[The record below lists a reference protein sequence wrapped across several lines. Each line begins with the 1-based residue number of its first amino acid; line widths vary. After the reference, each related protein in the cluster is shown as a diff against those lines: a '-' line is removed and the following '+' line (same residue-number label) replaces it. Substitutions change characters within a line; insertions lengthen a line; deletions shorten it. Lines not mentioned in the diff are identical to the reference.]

1 MDQFLRVVAVLLE
14 VSVLGIM
21 MLCLFWGLKLLLDD
35 FGINKKYEK
44 AIVMALS
51 VLWFVIRVFL
61 RHAPVIILSGIQR
74 SMKIERNTDERHV
87 GSRPMI
93 RRTS

>member
-1 MDQFLRVVAVLLE
+1 MDQFLRVLAVLLE

-51 VLWFVIRVFL
+51 VIWVVIVFFFAM
-61 RHAPVIILSGIQR
+61 HLSSFYPAYSGA
-74 SMKIERNTDERHV
+74 
-87 GSRPMI
+87 
-93 RRTS
+93 

>member
-1 MDQFLRVVAVLLE
+1 MDQLLRVVAVLLE

-21 MLCLFWGLKLLLDD
+21 SLCLFWGVKLLLDD

-51 VLWFVIRVFL
+51 VIWVVFVVFFAM
-61 RHAPVIILSGIQR
+61 HLSSFYPAYSGA
-74 SMKIERNTDERHV
+74 
-87 GSRPMI
+87 
-93 RRTS
+93 

>member
-1 MDQFLRVVAVLLE
+1 MDQFLRVAAVLLE

-51 VLWFVIRVFL
+51 VLWVICVFFFTM
-61 RHAPVIILSGIQR
+61 HLSAFYPTFSG
-74 SMKIERNTDERHV
+74 T
-87 GSRPMI
+87 
-93 RRTS
+93 

>member
-14 VSVLGIM
+14 VGVLGIM
-21 MLCLFWGLKLLLDD
+21 MLCLFWGVKLLLDD

-51 VLWFVIRVFL
+51 TIWFVIVFFFAM
-61 RHAPVIILSGIQR
+61 HLS
-74 SMKIERNTDERHV
+74 SFYPAYS
-87 GSRPMI
+87 GS
-93 RRTS
+93 

>member
-1 MDQFLRVVAVLLE
+1 MDQFLRVVAVLVE
-14 VSVLGIM
+14 VAVLGIM

-51 VLWFVIRVFL
+51 VLWFLFVFFFAM
-61 RHAPVIILSGIQR
+61 HLSSFYPAYSGA
-74 SMKIERNTDERHV
+74 
-87 GSRPMI
+87 
-93 RRTS
+93 

>member
-21 MLCLFWGLKLLLDD
+21 VLCLFWGLKLLLDD

-44 AIVMALS
+44 AIVMAL
-51 VLWFVIRVFL
+51 VVVGILFVFFFAV
-61 RHAPVIILSGIQR
+61 HLSSFYPAYSGA
-74 SMKIERNTDERHV
+74 
-87 GSRPMI
+87 
-93 RRTS
+93 

>member
-51 VLWFVIRVFL
+51 VVWVVVVFFFTM
-61 RHAPVIILSGIQR
+61 HLSSFYPAYSGA
-74 SMKIERNTDERHV
+74 
-87 GSRPMI
+87 
-93 RRTS
+93 

>member
-1 MDQFLRVVAVLLE
+1 MDQFLRVVAVILE

-44 AIVMALS
+44 AIVLWLS
-51 VLWFVIRVFL
+51 AIWFVIVFFFAV
-61 RHAPVIILSGIQR
+61 HLSSFYPAYSGA
-74 SMKIERNTDERHV
+74 
-87 GSRPMI
+87 
-93 RRTS
+93 

>member
-1 MDQFLRVVAVLLE
+1 MDQFLRIVAVLLE
-14 VSVLGIM
+14 VVVLGIM

-51 VLWFVIRVFL
+51 VIWVVIVFFFTM
-61 RHAPVIILSGIQR
+61 HLSSFYPAYSGA
-74 SMKIERNTDERHV
+74 
-87 GSRPMI
+87 
-93 RRTS
+93 

>member
-14 VSVLGIM
+14 VTVLGIM
-21 MLCLFWGLKLLLDD
+21 MLCLFWGVKLLLDD

-51 VLWFVIRVFL
+51 VIWFVIVFFFFM
-61 RHAPVIILSGIQR
+61 HLSSFYPAYSGA
-74 SMKIERNTDERHV
+74 
-87 GSRPMI
+87 
-93 RRTS
+93 

>member
-14 VSVLGIM
+14 VGVLGIM

-51 VLWFVIRVFL
+51 TIWFVIVFFFFM
-61 RHAPVIILSGIQR
+61 HLS
-74 SMKIERNTDERHV
+74 SFYPAYS
-87 GSRPMI
+87 GS
-93 RRTS
+93 

>member
-1 MDQFLRVVAVLLE
+1 MDQFLRVLAVLLE
-14 VSVLGIM
+14 VGVLGIM

-51 VLWFVIRVFL
+51 TIWFVIVFFFFM
-61 RHAPVIILSGIQR
+61 HLS
-74 SMKIERNTDERHV
+74 SFYPAYS
-87 GSRPMI
+87 GS
-93 RRTS
+93 

>member
-14 VSVLGIM
+14 VAVLGIM

-51 VLWFVIRVFL
+51 VIWVVFVVFFAM
-61 RHAPVIILSGIQR
+61 HLSSFYPAYSGA
-74 SMKIERNTDERHV
+74 
-87 GSRPMI
+87 
-93 RRTS
+93 

>member
-21 MLCLFWGLKLLLDD
+21 SLCLFWGVKLLLDD

-51 VLWFVIRVFL
+51 VIWVVFVVFFAM
-61 RHAPVIILSGIQR
+61 HLSSFYPAYSGA
-74 SMKIERNTDERHV
+74 
-87 GSRPMI
+87 
-93 RRTS
+93 

>member
-14 VSVLGIM
+14 VGVLGIM

-51 VLWFVIRVFL
+51 TIWFLIVFFFAV
-61 RHAPVIILSGIQR
+61 HLS
-74 SMKIERNTDERHV
+74 SFYPAYS
-87 GSRPMI
+87 GS
-93 RRTS
+93 

>member
-51 VLWFVIRVFL
+51 VIWVVIVFFFAM
-61 RHAPVIILSGIQR
+61 HLSSFYPAYSGA
-74 SMKIERNTDERHV
+74 
-87 GSRPMI
+87 
-93 RRTS
+93 

>member
-14 VSVLGIM
+14 VGVLGIM
-21 MLCLFWGLKLLLDD
+21 MLCLLWGLKLLLDD

-51 VLWFVIRVFL
+51 TIWFLIVFFFAV
-61 RHAPVIILSGIQR
+61 HLS
-74 SMKIERNTDERHV
+74 SFYPAYS
-87 GSRPMI
+87 GS
-93 RRTS
+93 

>member
-1 MDQFLRVVAVLLE
+1 MDQFLRVVAVILE

-21 MLCLFWGLKLLLDD
+21 ILCLFWGLKLLLDD

-51 VLWFVIRVFL
+51 VLWFVVVFFFTM
-61 RHAPVIILSGIQR
+61 HLSSFYPTYSG
-74 SMKIERNTDERHV
+74 V
-87 GSRPMI
+87 
-93 RRTS
+93 

>member
-21 MLCLFWGLKLLLDD
+21 MLCLFWGLKLLLDE

-51 VLWFVIRVFL
+51 VIWVVVVFFFTM
-61 RHAPVIILSGIQR
+61 HLSSFYPAFSGA
-74 SMKIERNTDERHV
+74 
-87 GSRPMI
+87 
-93 RRTS
+93 